1 MNSNIELLAPAGTYD
16 AFLAAVENGAD
27 AIYLGGKLFN
37 ARANAS
43 NFDVN
48 ELAEMV
54 KYAHLRNVKI
64 YLTMNTLLS
73 DRELSDAL
81 EFAYDIYKIG
91 IDGVIVQ
98 DLGLA
103 KVLHEYVPNL
113 PLHASTQMT
122 IYNLNGV
129 KELEKLGFTRVVLA
143 RELSLEEIK
152 YICDNTSVEIE
163 IFVHGALCVSYSGQC
178 LMSSM
183 IGDRS
188 GNRGKCAQPCRL
200 PYKLFEENK
209 EISSGYLLSP
219 KDLSTIELLKEMPN
233 IKSLKIEG
241 RMKSPEYVAT
251 VVKTY
256 RKYLDVALSSSNFN
270 VQKEDKE
277 NLKQI
282 FNRGGFTTAYLKNKQ
297 GKDMMCYEK
306 PKNWGIRV
314 GKVVAYDGKKY
325 ITVDNINNIH
335 IGDGIE
341 VWNNSLESPS
351 TIVSEIVGNKIGRIS
366 GNIKPG
372 NLVYKTLDKQLNKEA
387 KESYSRGFKKHTN
400 INLEIK
406 INTTSPVSIKVND
419 YVYISEIVPEVATN
433 SAITKETVINQ
444 FSKTGNTPFIVANI
458 DIELDENVF
467 LPISVINQLRRDA
480 LDTYQNSILK
490 DTEKE
495 IEKVKLAP
503 LPHSENPTNNSEVSV
518 FLRNLKEE
526 HFKIENANNFYVS
539 LKDAVKYSDKLNN
552 FNGKKY
558 VILPTITKN
567 NYALLL
573 RNNVEKLSKIV
584 DGFVISNIGQ
594 LAFFDDIKTELKANY
609 TFNIFNSYSI
619 NLLKKYNFSTITLS
633 PELSMKQIN
642 SLNSSNLKTECIV
655 YGKTCVM
662 TSEYC
667 PVGSI
672 VGGLTNTSKCSM
684 PCTKNRRYFL
694 QDRMNIK
701 FEVVPD
707 NIECQSTIYNN
718 KITSVSSKDLSVSS
732 IRIDISDEKLAEINN
747 IISIHKS
754 GNKLQGN
761 EYTNGHFNRPI

>member
-1 MNSNIELLAPAGTYD
+1 MNSNVELLAPAGTYE
-16 AFLAAVENGAD
+16 AFIAAVENGAD

-43 NFDVN
+43 NFDIS

-64 YLTMNTLLS
+64 YVTMNTLLS
-73 DRELSDAL
+73 DRELVEAL
-81 EFAYDIYKIG
+81 DFAYDIYKIG

-103 KVLHEYVPNL
+103 KLLHEYVPNL

-122 IYNLNGV
+122 IYNLDGV

-152 YICDNTSVEIE
+152 YICDNTSLEIE
-163 IFVHGALCVSYSGQC
+163 VFVHGALCVSYSGQC

-200 PYKLFEENK
+200 PYKLFEEDK
-209 EISSGYLLSP
+209 EIASGYLLSP

-256 RKYLDVALSSSNFN
+256 RKYLDIALSSSNFN

-306 PKNWGIRV
+306 PKNWGVYV
-314 GKVVAYDGKKY
+314 GKVTAYDGKKY
-325 ITVDNINNIH
+325 ITLNDTSNIH

-341 VWNNSLESPS
+341 IWNNSLESPS
-351 TIVSEIVGNKIGRIS
+351 TIVSEIIGNKIGRIS

-387 KESYSRGFKKHTN
+387 KESYSRGFKKHTD

-406 INTTSPVSIKVND
+406 ISSLTYILVKINDFIYTSEVIP
-419 YVYISEIVPEVATN
+419 EIATN
-433 SAITKETVINQ
+433 SAITKETIINQ
-444 FSKTGNTPFIVANI
+444 FSKTGNTPFNVANI
-458 DIELDENVF
+458 NVELSENIF
-467 LPISVINQLRRDA
+467 LPISVINKLRRDA
-480 LDTYQNSILK
+480 LEAYQNYLLK

-495 IEKVKLAP
+495 IKKVPLSP
-503 LPHSENPTNNSEVSV
+503 LPHFENTINKLEVSV
-518 FLRNLKEE
+518 FFRKLSEE
-526 HFKIENANNFYVS
+526 HLQIKNVDNFYFT
-539 LKDAVKYSDKLNN
+539 LKDAAKHIDILEK
-552 FNGKKY
+552 FDGKKY
-558 VILPTITKN
+558 VVLPTITKN
-567 NYALLL
+567 NYVSLLK
-573 RNNVEKLSKIV
+573 NNVQKLSKIV
-584 DGFVISNIGQ
+584 DGFVVSNLGQ
-594 LAFFDDIKTELKANY
+594 LAFFDGIKTDLRANY
-609 TFNIFNSYSI
+609 TFNIFNSYTI
-619 NLLKKYNFSTITLS
+619 NLLKKYNFSAVTLS

-642 SLNSSNLKTECIV
+642 SLNSSNIKTEYIV

-672 VGGLTNTSKCSM
+672 KGGLTNTSKCSM
-684 PCTKNRRYFL
+684 PCTKNKKYYL

-718 KITSVSSKDLSVSS
+718 KITSVSAKDLNVSS
-732 IRIDISDEKLAEINN
+732 IRIDISDESVLEINN
-747 IISIHKS
+747 IISTHKS
-754 GNKLQGN
+754 GNKLQGS
-761 EYTNGHFNRPI
+761 EYTNGHFNRPV

>member
-1 MNSNIELLAPAGTYD
+1 MNSNVELLAPAGTHE
-16 AFLAAVENGAD
+16 AFIAAVENGAD

-43 NFDVN
+43 NFDIS

-64 YLTMNTLLS
+64 YVTMNTLLS
-73 DRELSDAL
+73 DCELKDAL
-81 EFAYDIYKIG
+81 DFAYDIYEIG

-163 IFVHGALCVSYSGQC
+163 VFVHGALCVSYSGQC

-200 PYKLFEENK
+200 PYKLFEEDK
-209 EISSGYLLSP
+209 ELSSGYLLSP
-219 KDLSTIELLKEMPN
+219 KDLSTIELLKELPN

-256 RKYLDVALSSSNFN
+256 RKYLDIALSSSNFN

-306 PKNWGIRV
+306 PKNWGVYI
-314 GKVVAYDGKKY
+314 GKVIAYDGKKY
-325 ITVDNINNIH
+325 ITLNDTSNIH

-387 KESYSRGFKKHTN
+387 KESYSRGFKKHSN

-406 INTTSPVSIKVND
+406 INTTSPISIKVND
-419 YVYISEIVPEVATN
+419 YVYISEIIPEIATT
-433 SAITKETVINQ
+433 SAITKETIINQ
-444 FSKTGNTPFIVANI
+444 FSKTGNTPFNVANI
-458 DIELDENVF
+458 DVELSENIF
-467 LPISVINQLRRDA
+467 LPISIINKLRRDA
-480 LDTYQNSILK
+480 LDAYQNYILK

-495 IEKVKLAP
+495 IEKVQLSP
-503 LPHSENPTNNSEVSV
+503 LPRLENITNKLEVSV
-518 FLRNLKEE
+518 FFRKISEE
-526 HFKIENANNFYVS
+526 YSQIRDVDNFYFT
-539 LKDAVKYSDKLNN
+539 LKDAAKHIDILEK

-558 VILPTITKN
+558 VVLPTITKN
-567 NYALLL
+567 NYVLLL
-573 RNNVEKLSKIV
+573 KNNIQKLAKIV
-584 DGFVISNIGQ
+584 DGFIVSNLGQ
-594 LAFFDDIKTELKANY
+594 LAFFDGINTELKANY
-609 TFNIFNSYSI
+609 TFNIFNSYTI
-619 NLLKKYNFSTITLS
+619 NLLKKYNFSTVTLS

-672 VGGLTNTSKCSM
+672 KGGLTNTSKCSM
-684 PCTKNRRYFL
+684 PCTKNKRYYL

-707 NIECQSTIYNN
+707 NVECQCTIYNN
-718 KITSVSSKDLSVSS
+718 KITSVSAKDLNISS
-732 IRIDISDEKLAEINN
+732 IRIDISDESLDEINN
-747 IISIHKS
+747 IVAIHKS

-761 EYTNGHFNRPI
+761 EYTNGHFNRPV